1 MTTNQQTSKKKKRNK
16 RDRPLEDM
24 SLMDHAEELR
34 RRIFVVLA
42 FFIAALIGG
51 FFLAVPVIS
60 FLQQAPQAV
69 DMPFHAF
76 RLTDPLRYYVNFA
89 MIMALILIIPV
100 ILYQLWSFISPGLK
114 ENEQKATL
122 AYIPISF
129 LLLLAGISFSYFI
142 LIPFVMSFMS
152 DMATRLEIS
161 EMYGINEYFSF
172 LFQLTIPFGFLFQ
185 LPVIVM
191 FLTRLG
197 IVTPAFLSKIRKY
210 AYFVLLII
218 AGLITPPELMSHL
231 LVTFPMLILY
241 EISIAISRATYR
253 KYNKTT
259 LEKENK
265 EG

>member
-1 MTTNQQTSKKKKRNK
+1 MWSS
-16 RDRPLEDM
+16 P
-24 SLMDHAEELR
+24 
-34 RRIFVVLA
+34 

-76 RLTDPLRYYVNFA
+76 RLTDPLRVYVNFA